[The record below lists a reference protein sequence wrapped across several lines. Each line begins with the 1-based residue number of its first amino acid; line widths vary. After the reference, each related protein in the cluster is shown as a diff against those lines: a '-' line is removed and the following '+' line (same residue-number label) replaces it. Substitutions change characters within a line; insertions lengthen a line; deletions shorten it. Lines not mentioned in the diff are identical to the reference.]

1 MSNITNFTKVK
12 IKMKSMEP
20 KFMSRILKLKDK
32 TRVKVRFND
41 TDAMGI
47 VHFKNYL
54 VYFDDGFVSFM
65 NNLLAP
71 KRIEDTVHEGFVFGV
86 KKVDITYQG
95 SVGFGDYVIVETE
108 ITEIGNSS
116 VTFHHKIFRE
126 SDNKLVASINCK
138 RLVMELRT
146 NKLVKVNDFF
156 NEYL

>member
-1 MSNITNFTKVK
+1 
-12 IKMKSMEP
+12 MEP
-20 KFMSRILKLKDK
+20 KFMSKLLKIKDK

-65 NNLLAP
+65 NNFLAP

-86 KKVDITYQG
+86 KKVDITYHG
-95 SVGFGDYVIVETE
+95 SVGFGDYVLVETH

-116 VTFHHKIFRE
+116 VTFHHDIFRE
-126 SDNKLVASINCK
+126 SDNKLIATIICI

-156 NEYL
+156 TKYL